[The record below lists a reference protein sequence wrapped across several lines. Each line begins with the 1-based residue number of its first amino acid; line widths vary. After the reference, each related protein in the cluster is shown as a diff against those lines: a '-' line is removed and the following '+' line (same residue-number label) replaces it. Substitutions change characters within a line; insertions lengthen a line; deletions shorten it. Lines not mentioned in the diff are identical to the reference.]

1 MDKKTE
7 DLLIYMF
14 YAFMT
19 GGLIFMVIENLHNPW
34 PILTLSIVFYLS
46 FTIRYIFGNN
56 VILVL
61 LEIGIIFS
69 IGIFDIGNSFI
80 IYYFILIANIV
91 IIYKISLSLLFTL
104 ICYTFYSLN
113 IYINLNN
120 PKGQILIPQ
129 IFFNM
134 IGFIAVY
141 AFTYALKY
149 VISQNINLKFT
160 TEKLKL
166 KTLEQNE
173 TYDRLLKA
181 NKDLE
186 EMIILKERNKIA
198 RDIHD
203 TIGHCLTTALIEIE
217 AGKTLINKN
226 IELSFEKFMLAQ
238 GQVKKCL
245 DDVRHSVRTLKGE
258 DENIDFMEILIEMIT
273 DTEKH
278 TDIIIRYE
286 IDNFHNLPIEI
297 SKTIYR
303 TVQEGLTNGIK
314 HGKSTVFVISIKKN
328 KDNIDI
334 IIQDNGIGCGC
345 VVRGFGLS
353 SMEDRVTEV
362 GGKLMIESEKDEGF
376 TLSIS
381 IPFLSLGGS
390 YEKNKSTNC

>member
-34 PILTLSIVFYLS
+34 PILTLSVVFYLS

-56 VILVL
+56 MILIL
-61 LEIGIIFS
+61 LEVGIIFS
-69 IGIFDIGNSFI
+69 IGIFDVGTSFI
-80 IYYFILIANIV
+80 VYYFILIANIV

-113 IYINLNN
+113 TYLNLDN

-149 VISQNINLKFT
+149 VISQNNHLKNT
-160 TEKLKL
+160 TENLKL

-173 TYDRLLKA
+173 TYNKLLKS
-181 NKDLE
+181 NRDLE

-226 IELSFEKFMLAQ
+226 KELSFEKFMLAQ

-258 DENIDFMEILIEMIT
+258 DENTDFMEILIEMIIN
-273 DTEKH
+273 TERH
-278 TDIIIRYE
+278 TDITIRYE
-286 IDNFHNLPIEI
+286 IDNFHNLPLDI

-328 KDNIDI
+328 NDNIDT
-334 IIQDNGIGCGC
+334 IIQDNGIGCRC
-345 VVRGFGLS
+345 IIKGFGLS
-353 SMEDRVTEV
+353 AMEDRVTEV
-362 GGKLMIESEKDEGF
+362 GGKLIIESEKDEGF
-376 TLSIS
+376 TLRLS
-381 IPFLSLGGS
+381 IPVLNLGGNH
-390 YEKNKSTNC
+390 EKNKSINC

>member
-34 PILTLSIVFYLS
+34 PILTLSVVFYLS
-46 FTIRYIFGNN
+46 FTLRYIFGNN
-56 VILVL
+56 IILIL

-69 IGIFDIGNSFI
+69 IGIFDVGNSFI
-80 IYYFILIANIV
+80 VYYFILIANIV

-113 IYINLNN
+113 IYLNLDN
-120 PKGQILIPQ
+120 PIGQILIPQ
-129 IFFNM
+129 IFFNI

-141 AFTYALKY
+141 SFTYALKY
-149 VISQNINLKFT
+149 VISQNINLKIT
-160 TEKLKL
+160 TENLKL

-173 TYDRLLKA
+173 TYNRLLKS

-226 IELSFEKFMLAQ
+226 IELSFEKFILAQ

-258 DENIDFMEILIEMIT
+258 NENINFMEL
-273 DTEKH
+273 
-278 TDIIIRYE
+278 
-286 IDNFHNLPIEI
+286 
-297 SKTIYR
+297 
-303 TVQEGLTNGIK
+303 
-314 HGKSTVFVISIKKN
+314 
-328 KDNIDI
+328 
-334 IIQDNGIGCGC
+334 
-345 VVRGFGLS
+345 
-353 SMEDRVTEV
+353 
-362 GGKLMIESEKDEGF
+362 LMI
-376 TLSIS
+376 
-381 IPFLSLGGS
+381 SLLHL
-390 YEKNKSTNC
+390 EPIWML